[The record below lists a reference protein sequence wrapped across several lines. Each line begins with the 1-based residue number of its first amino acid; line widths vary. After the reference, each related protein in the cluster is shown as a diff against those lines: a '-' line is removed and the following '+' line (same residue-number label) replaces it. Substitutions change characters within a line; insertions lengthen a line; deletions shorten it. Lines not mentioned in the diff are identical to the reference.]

1 MSAMTVFLSSAA
13 LLLVVTLC
21 AGLVRV
27 VLGPTPSDRMMAAQL
42 MGTTGIAALLVL
54 APVVRVPALID
65 VALIFALLAAVA
77 VAAFTRR
84 GQFEG
89 PDG

>member
-1 MSAMTVFLSSAA
+1 MSVFLAA
-13 LLLVVTLC
+13 TAVVLVVTLC
-21 AGLVRV
+21 GGLIRV
-27 VLGPTPSDRMMAAQL
+27 AAGPTPSDRLMAAQL

-54 APVVRVPALID
+54 AEVIRVPALVD

-84 GQFEG
+84 SQAARG
-89 PDG
+89 D